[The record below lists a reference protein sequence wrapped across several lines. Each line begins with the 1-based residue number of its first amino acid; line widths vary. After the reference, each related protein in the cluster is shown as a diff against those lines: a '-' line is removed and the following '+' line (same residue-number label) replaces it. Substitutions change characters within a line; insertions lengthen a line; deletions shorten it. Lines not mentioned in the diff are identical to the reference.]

1 MTIVHRSTQKS
12 IQEAKHAVVLDVDN
26 TLTPPRRP
34 LEAEMASALRRLT
47 IPFFLGAGGDL
58 RLVFE
63 QFIEPLHNF
72 GYRGSFDAFLCNGS
86 TRYHCELFEK
96 PCAKLLR
103 GFEMRQHLGENR
115 FLRLMEV
122 IEATLNLEHF
132 RLPPPMHIL
141 GERIIDRCSMIN
153 VAPIGRPN
161 ERLSEQAHANRIAFK
176 QYDELTGFRKKFL
189 THLTRELSDFAP
201 DGLYMTLGGETSFDI
216 GIEGNDKSFPLH
228 ALLNE
233 GFQHV
238 WYVGDALFEDGNDAS
253 VLKFIEQWRGAGR
266 CPVEAIPVES
276 WRDTISVL
284 NNLGIVNGNASLGAG
299 CTVLK

>member
-26 TLTPPRRP
+26 TLTPPRQP

-122 IEATLNLEHF
+122 IEA
-132 RLPPPMHIL
+132 
-141 GERIIDRCSMIN
+141 
-153 VAPIGRPN
+153 
-161 ERLSEQAHANRIAFK
+161 
-176 QYDELTGFRKKFL
+176 
-189 THLTRELSDFAP
+189 
-201 DGLYMTLGGETSFDI
+201 
-216 GIEGNDKSFPLH
+216 
-228 ALLNE
+228 LLNE

-299 CTVLK
+299 STVLK